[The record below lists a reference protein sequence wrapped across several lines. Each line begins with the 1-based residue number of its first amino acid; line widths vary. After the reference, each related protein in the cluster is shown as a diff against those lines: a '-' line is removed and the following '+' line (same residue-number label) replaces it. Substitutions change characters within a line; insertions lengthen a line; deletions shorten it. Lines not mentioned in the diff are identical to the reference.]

1 MLCLR
6 VREGAKMYENYPST
20 AGGGHVPEPAQRPA
34 PPASVQTA
42 VRLMYAGAGIS
53 AISFI
58 LGLAT
63 VGSLK
68 ATLHRQH
75 PGYTSTQLN
84 DAVGVSIGFI
94 VVAGIIA
101 VGLWLWMAR
110 MNLKGRNWA
119 RITGTVFFGL
129 NTLDLLGA
137 FRSASSVSAV
147 FAIVT
152 WLVGLGAVIM
162 LWRREST
169 AYFKPQQMV
178 Y

>member
-1 MLCLR
+1 
-6 VREGAKMYENYPST
+6 MYENYPST
-20 AGGGHVPEPAQRPA
+20 AGGGQVPEPAQRPA
-34 PPASVQTA
+34 PPTSVQTA
-42 VRLMYAGAGIS
+42 VRLMYAGAVIS

-63 VGSLK
+63 IGSLK
-68 ATLHRQH
+68 SSLRTRYPH
-75 PGYTSTQLN
+75 YTSTQIN
-84 DAVGVSIGFI
+84 NAVHLSIGVI
-94 VVAGIIA
+94 VVVGIIG

-169 AYFKPQQMV
+169 AYFKPQQMI

>member
-1 MLCLR
+1 MRCTFR
-6 VREGAKMYENYPST
+6 SGA
-20 AGGGHVPEPAQRPA
+20 
-34 PPASVQTA
+34 
-42 VRLMYAGAGIS
+42 
-53 AISFI
+53 
-58 LGLAT
+58 
-63 VGSLK
+63 
-68 ATLHRQH
+68 
-75 PGYTSTQLN
+75 
-84 DAVGVSIGFI
+84 I
-94 VVAGIIA
+94 VVVGIIG

-129 NTLDLLGA
+129 NTLDLLGV
-137 FRSASSVSAV
+137 FRSASAVSAV

-169 AYFKPQQMV
+169 AYFKPQQMI

>member
-1 MLCLR
+1 
-6 VREGAKMYENYPST
+6 MYEKYPST
-20 AGGGHVPEPAQRPA
+20 AGGGQVPEPAQRPA
-34 PPASVQTA
+34 PPTSVQTA
-42 VRLMYAGAGIS
+42 VRLMYAGAVIS

-63 VGSLK
+63 LGSLK
-68 ATLHRQH
+68 RTIEKQH
-75 PGYTSTQLN
+75 PSYTAAHVNTLVDS
-84 DAVGVSIGFI
+84 AVVAI
-94 VVAGIIA
+94 VVVGIIG

-119 RITGTVFFGL
+119 RITGTVLFGF

-147 FAIVT
+147 FAIVI

-169 AYFKPQQMV
+169 AYFKHEPTP

>member
-1 MLCLR
+1 
-6 VREGAKMYENYPST
+6 MYENYPST
-20 AGGGHVPEPAQRPA
+20 AGGGQVPEPAQRPA
-34 PPASVQTA
+34 PPTSVQTA
-42 VRLMYAGAGIS
+42 VRLMYAGAAIS

-63 VGSLK
+63 LGSLK
-68 ATLHRQH
+68 RTLEKKY
-75 PGYTSTQLN
+75 PTYTSAHINALVTSS
-84 DAVGVSIGFI
+84 VVVVI
-94 VVAGIIA
+94 VVGIIA
-101 VGLWLWMAR
+101 VGLWVWMAR

-129 NTLDLLGA
+129 NTLDLLGV
-137 FRSASSVSAV
+137 FNGSASSVSAV

-169 AYFKPQQMV
+169 AYFKPQEPV
-178 Y
+178 AY

>member
-1 MLCLR
+1 
-6 VREGAKMYENYPST
+6 
-20 AGGGHVPEPAQRPA
+20 
-34 PPASVQTA
+34 
-42 VRLMYAGAGIS
+42 MYAGAVIS

-63 VGSLK
+63 IDSIKRTIEK
-68 ATLHRQH
+68 AH
-75 PGYTSTQLN
+75 PAYTTAQVN
-84 DAVGVSIGFI
+84 NAVHFSIGAII
-94 VVAGIIA
+94 VVGIIG
-101 VGLWLWMAR
+101 VGLWVWMAR

-129 NTLDLLGA
+129 NTLDLLGV
-137 FRSASSVSAV
+137 FRSASAVSAV